1 MTKAPKWLWICVVIG
16 WAGFLFAPATGHAN
30 GACSAVSSK
39 LPAQLDCAAA
49 LAGHATDAPWAA
61 LIERMRADAVVV
73 PQNNFHSRRTTGGA
87 VRNGGEAA
95 PMPPPPQ
102 PALSP
107 TPGQVLAPADEE
119 VFAGRI
125 GWHVNDSATA
135 FKHGLAKDKLTVL
148 VLGKPGCRWCTW
160 LVREVLPCAAIDRF
174 AGRAVFAY
182 SEPSDD
188 AAARA
193 IAQAMNIRRYPVTVF
208 IEPDARRLTV
218 PAHIGGFFS
227 GHRFSKIMEKYFER
241 TQAWQ
246 RPAPS
251 IAQTN
256 QVRAENG
263 LTPPDPAPRACQA
276 MPIWMK

>member
-1 MTKAPKWLWICVVIG
+1 M
-16 WAGFLFAPATGHAN
+16 AN
-30 GACSAVSSK
+30 RG
-39 LPAQLDCAAA
+39 
-49 LAGHATDAPWAA
+49 TDGPWTA
-61 LIERMRADAVVV
+61 LIDRMRADAVVV

-87 VRNGGEAA
+87 ARNGAKAA

-102 PALSP
+102 PSPAP
-107 TPGQVLAPADEE
+107 TPRQVLAPADAE

-125 GWHVNDSATA
+125 GWHVNDSTA
-135 FKHGLAKDKLTVL
+135 AFNRGLAKDKLTVL
-148 VLGKPGCRWCTW
+148 VLGESNCRWCTW
-160 LVREVLPCAAIDRF
+160 LVREVLTCAAIDRF

-182 SEPSDD
+182 SEPSNDD
-188 AAARA
+188 AARA

-218 PAHIGGFFS
+218 PAHLGGFFS

-263 LTPPDPAPRACQA
+263 VMPPDPQPRACQS